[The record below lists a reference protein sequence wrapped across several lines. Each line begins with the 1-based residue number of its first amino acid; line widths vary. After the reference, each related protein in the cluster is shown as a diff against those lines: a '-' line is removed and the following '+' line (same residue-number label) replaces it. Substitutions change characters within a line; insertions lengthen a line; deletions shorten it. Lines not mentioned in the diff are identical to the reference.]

1 MGLITPLFLLGFL
14 SLALPWWLHR
24 LETQVTEREKF
35 ATTRFLEAS
44 KKRIHV
50 QRKLKYLLLMALRM
64 AFLALLA
71 LAFARPVLFDTN
83 GVTIS
88 EDTVHHVIV
97 LDTSFSMHAGTRM
110 ADAQAAAN
118 DILDNLGADDIAS
131 LYVASSNVRQLAATR
146 DNREDLRALVSASA
160 PDNGRLDLGAMVSEL
175 EGMITSEAGRVLLHL
190 VGDFQQSGQALRF
203 ADMIPDV
210 VGGRPVQLA
219 LHPVTSSI
227 ASNSLVES
235 VVVENR
241 NRISVGVRSS
251 GIAAGSEQSR
261 LLSLRINGV
270 VQQQQELRIS
280 NDGVQ
285 VVTFD
290 DVVFEA
296 GDNRVDLQLSAGDAL
311 AEDDLHH
318 TVFDN
323 APPAPVLLLTE
334 DVDSLGVTYLSAALE
349 TAPRGYQVEAVALA
363 DFDPRVMQR
372 YPWLIVEDI
381 GAVNSGLEA
390 ALRDYINGGGAVLAA
405 AGPRTGSMSS
415 LPVLGSSIGSP
426 QLGPDGRP
434 LRLPITRIDTSHPAL
449 RDGSGWSSVNA
460 RVLPLQ
466 TTEEDR
472 VLIAQNARNP
482 VLIERQIG
490 AGRLLLFTAAFDNS
504 SADLPVKP
512 VFVTFMAEAAQYLSN
527 EKLLVKQQLADSYLQ
542 LTQSGGSSGQVVD
555 PDGETLL
562 SLQDT
567 TRSQDVRL
575 SKTGY
580 YQVFT
585 PGGEVLVAV
594 NPDPRESDLVLM
606 PAQAQQNWLAA
617 VNGAAAATAANAG
630 EAVPDNADPRAMQ
643 AASEEPEEIALW
655 RIVLALLAL
664 AVLAESLLGNRYL
677 NLKTGTES

>member
-1 MGLITPLFLLGFL
+1 MGLLTPLFLLGL
-14 SLALPWWLHR
+14 LTLALPWWLHR

-50 QRKLKYLLLMALRM
+50 QRKLKYLLLMAIRM

-71 LAFARPVLFDTN
+71 LAFARPVLFDEP
-83 GVTIS
+83 GLLVS

-97 LDTSFSMHAGTRM
+97 LDTSFSMHAGERM
-110 ADAQAAAN
+110 ATARLEAGNVLDDMAAN
-118 DILDNLGADDIAS
+118 DIAS
-131 LYVASSNVRQLAATR
+131 LYTASSNVETLAGATANG
-146 DNREDLRALVSASA
+146 DDLRALLGAVQ

-175 EGMITSEAGRVLLHL
+175 DGLIEDAEGNIQLHFI
-190 VGDFQQSGQALRF
+190 GDFQQSGQALRF

-210 VGGRPVQLA
+210 INNRPVQLDLRA
-219 LHPVTSSI
+219 VTNDNV
-227 ASNSLVES
+227 ANSYVES

-241 NRISVGVRSS
+241 NRISASVRSS
-251 GIAAGSEQSR
+251 NIGEDSSGTREVV
-261 LLSLRINGV
+261 LSINGV
-270 VQQQQELRIS
+270 EQQRQSVNIS
-280 NDGVQ
+280 ASGVQ
-285 VVTFD
+285 LA
-290 DVVFEA
+290 VFENVSFSE
-296 GDNRVDLQLSAGDAL
+296 GDNRVDIALQPADAL
-311 AEDDLHH
+311 AEDDLRH

-323 APPAPVLLLTE
+323 APPAPVLLLTA
-334 DVDSLGVTYLSAALE
+334 DTGSLGVTYLSAALE
-349 TAPRGYQVEAVALA
+349 TAPRGYVVEAVDLA
-363 DFDPRVMQR
+363 EFDARVMQR

-381 GAVNSGLEA
+381 GSINAGLEA

-405 AGPRTGSMSS
+405 AGPRAGGLST
-415 LPVLGSSIGSP
+415 LPILGNSIAAP

-434 LRLPITRIDTSHPAL
+434 LKLPITRIDTSHPAL
-449 RDGSGWSSVNA
+449 SDSSGWSSINA
-460 RVLPLQ
+460 RVLPVETQ
-466 TTEEDR
+466 QEDR

-490 AGRLLLFTAAFDNS
+490 AGRLMLFTAGFDNS

-512 VFVTFMAEAAQYLSN
+512 VFVTFMAEVAQYLSN

-567 TRSQDVRL
+567 TRNQDVRL
-575 SKTGY
+575 TKRGY

-594 NPDPRESDLVLM
+594 NADARESDLALM
-606 PAQAQQNWLAA
+606 PAQTLQNWRDA
-617 VNGAAAATAANAG
+617 VNGASSTAAVDAG
-630 EAVPDNADPRAMQ
+630 QPAV
-643 AASEEPEEIALW
+643 AASAEEPEEIEIW
-655 RIVLALLAL
+655 RIFLALLAL